1 MKKCAKTGK
10 IWYNTISKRNIPA
23 TNERKEERNMKTEFK
38 GVFPALVTPLTAKE
52 KLNVRAL
59 EALINYEIKDGAQG
73 FYIGGATGEGL
84 LLDIPERKKLCEKS
98 IELIGPDKAK
108 IVHITDM
115 NFRNTLKLAKHAQDC
130 GADAISSIAPIYFK
144 YDENE
149 IYEYYKAIAESV
161 DIPLIIYYT
170 AAAGV
175 NISLDLFSRLFEI
188 DNITGVKWTSSN
200 YYEMLCLREKFP
212 EATIFNGPDEMLI
225 CGLGAGANGGIG
237 STYNIIFPLINE
249 VYQSFQSGNIEQA
262 REAQKKADK
271 IIRVILKY
279 SVIPVVK
286 AVLEERGIEVGNAS
300 FPMVK
305 YTAEQRKQII
315 ADMTQAGFVL

>member
-1 MKKCAKTGK
+1 MTTA
-10 IWYNTISKRNIPA
+10 
-23 TNERKEERNMKTEFK
+23 FK

-52 KLNVRAL
+52 KLNARAL
-59 EALINYEIKDGAQG
+59 EDLIAYEIKEGAQG

-98 IELIGPDKAK
+98 IEYIGEDRAK

-115 NFRNTLKLAKHAQDC
+115 NFRNTLKLAKHARDC
-130 GADAISSIAPIYFK
+130 GADAISSIAPTYFK

-200 YYEMLCLREKFP
+200 YYEMICLREKFP
-212 EATIFNGPDEMLI
+212 EANIFNGPDEMLI
-225 CGLGAGANGGIG
+225 CGLGAGADGGIG

-249 VYQSFQSGNIEQA
+249 IYQSFQSKNIEKA

-286 AVLEERGIEVGNAS
+286 AVLEERGFAVGNAS

-315 ADMTQAGFVL
+315 GDLTEAGFAL

>member
-1 MKKCAKTGK
+1 MKTG
-10 IWYNTISKRNIPA
+10 
-23 TNERKEERNMKTEFK
+23 FQ
-38 GVFPALVTPLTAKE
+38 GVYPALVTPLTGRE

-59 EALINYEIKDGAQG
+59 EKLLDYEMKQGAEG

-98 IELIGPDKAK
+98 IEFIGENKTK

-115 NFRNTLKLAKHAQDC
+115 NFRNTIKLAKHAEAC

-149 IYEYYKAIAESV
+149 IYEYYKAIAKSV

-175 NISLDLFSRLFEI
+175 NISLDLFERLFEI

-200 YYEMLCLREKFP
+200 YYEMISLRDKFP
-212 EATIFNGPDEMLI
+212 YATIFNGPDEMLI
-225 CGLGAGANGGIG
+225 CGLGAGADGGIG

-249 VYQSFQSGNIEQA
+249 VYQSFREGNIIKAQ
-262 REAQKKADK
+262 EAQKKADK
-271 IIRVILKY
+271 IIRAILKY

-286 AVLEERGIEVGNAS
+286 LVLEERGFDVGDAS
-300 FPMVK
+300 FPMVS
-305 YTAEQRKQII
+305 YNGRQRRQIL
-315 ADMTQAGFVL
+315 ADLKEAGLEL

>member
-1 MKKCAKTGK
+1 MKTG
-10 IWYNTISKRNIPA
+10 
-23 TNERKEERNMKTEFK
+23 FQ
-38 GVFPALVTPLTAKE
+38 GVYPALVTPLTGRE

-59 EALINYEIKDGAQG
+59 EKLLEYEMKQGAEG

-98 IELIGPDKAK
+98 IEFIGENKTK

-115 NFRNTLKLAKHAQDC
+115 NFRNTIKLAKHAEAC

-149 IYEYYKAIAESV
+149 IYEYYKAIAKSV

-175 NISLDLFSRLFEI
+175 NISLDLFERLFEI

-200 YYEMLCLREKFP
+200 YYEMISLRDKFP
-212 EATIFNGPDEMLI
+212 DATIFNGPDEMLI
-225 CGLGAGANGGIG
+225 CGLGAGADGGIG

-249 VYQSFQSGNIEQA
+249 VYQSFREGNIIKAQ
-262 REAQKKADK
+262 EAQKKADK
-271 IIRVILKY
+271 IIRAILKY

-286 AVLEERGIEVGNAS
+286 LVLEERGFDVGDAS
-300 FPMVK
+300 FPMVS
-305 YTAEQRKQII
+305 YNGRQRRQIL
-315 ADMTQAGFVL
+315 ADLKEAGLEL

>member
-1 MKKCAKTGK
+1 
-10 IWYNTISKRNIPA
+10 
-23 TNERKEERNMKTEFK
+23 MKTEFK
-38 GVFPALVTPLTAKE
+38 GVFPALVTPLTASE
-52 KLNVRAL
+52 KLNTRAL
-59 EALINYEIKDGAQG
+59 KSLIEYEIKEGAEG

-98 IELIGPDKAK
+98 IEYIGADKAK

-115 NFRNTLKLAKHAQDC
+115 NFRNTLKLAKHAQEC
-130 GADAISSIAPIYFK
+130 GADAISSIAPTYFK

-175 NISLDLFSRLFEI
+175 NISLDLFTRLFKI

-200 YYEMLCLREKFP
+200 YYEMISLRDKFP
-212 EATIFNGPDEMLI
+212 EANIFNGPDEMLI
-225 CGLGAGANGGIG
+225 SGLAAGADGGIG

-249 VYQSFQSGNIEQA
+249 IYQSFQSGNIEQA

-271 IIRVILKY
+271 IIRAILKH

-286 AVLEERGIEVGNAS
+286 AVLEERGFEVGNAS

-305 YTAEQRKQII
+305 YTSEQRKQIMK
-315 ADMTQAGFVL
+315 DLTEAGFVL

>member
-1 MKKCAKTGK
+1 
-10 IWYNTISKRNIPA
+10 
-23 TNERKEERNMKTEFK
+23 MKTEFK
-38 GVFPALVTPLTAKE
+38 GVFPALVTPLTADE

-59 EALINYEIKDGAQG
+59 EALIDYESKEGAEG

-98 IELIGPDKAK
+98 IEYIGKDKAK

-115 NFRNTLKLAKHAQDC
+115 NFRNTIELAKHAQAC
-130 GADAISSIAPIYFK
+130 GADAISSIAPTYFK

-149 IYEYYKAIAESV
+149 IYEYYKAIANSV

-175 NISLDLFSRLFEI
+175 TISLDLFTRLFEI

-200 YYEMLCLREKFP
+200 YYEMISLRDKFP
-212 EATIFNGPDEMLI
+212 EANILNGPDEMLI
-225 CGLGAGANGGIG
+225 CGLGAGADGGIG

-249 VYQSFQSGNIEQA
+249 VYQSFRSGNIDQA

-271 IIRVILKY
+271 IIRAILKH

-286 AVLEERGIEVGNAS
+286 AVLEERGFEVGNAS

-305 YTAEQRKQII
+305 YTPEQRKQIMK
-315 ADMTQAGFVL
+315 DLTEAGFVL

>member
-1 MKKCAKTGK
+1 M
-10 IWYNTISKRNIPA
+10 
-23 TNERKEERNMKTEFK
+23 
-38 GVFPALVTPLTAKE
+38 
-52 KLNVRAL
+52 
-59 EALINYEIKDGAQG
+59 
-73 FYIGGATGEGL
+73 
-84 LLDIPERKKLCEKS
+84 
-98 IELIGPDKAK
+98 
-108 IVHITDM
+108 
-115 NFRNTLKLAKHAQDC
+115 
-130 GADAISSIAPIYFK
+130 
-144 YDENE
+144 
-149 IYEYYKAIAESV
+149 
-161 DIPLIIYYT
+161 
-170 AAAGV
+170 

-200 YYEMLCLREKFP
+200 YYEMICLRDKFP

-249 VYQSFQSGNIEQA
+249 VYQSFQSGNIEKA

-305 YTAEQRKQII
+305 YSADERKQII
-315 ADMTQAGFVL
+315 RDMTEAGFVL

>member
-1 MKKCAKTGK
+1 MTTA
-10 IWYNTISKRNIPA
+10 
-23 TNERKEERNMKTEFK
+23 FK
-38 GVFPALVTPLTAKE
+38 GVFPALITPLTSKE
-52 KLNVRAL
+52 KLNTRAL
-59 EALINYEIKDGAQG
+59 EKLIDYEIKEGANG

-98 IELIGPDKAK
+98 IEFIGADKTK

-115 NFRNTLKLAKHAQDC
+115 NFRNTIKLAQHARDC
-130 GADAISSIAPIYFK
+130 GADAISSIAPLYFK

-149 IYEYYKAIAESV
+149 IYEYYKAIAQSV

-175 NISLDLFSRLFEI
+175 NISLDLFEKLFKI

-200 YYEMLCLREKFP
+200 YYEMISLRDKFP
-212 EATIFNGPDEMLI
+212 HANIFNGPDEMLI
-225 CGLGAGANGGIG
+225 CGLGAGADGGIG
-237 STYNIIFPLINE
+237 STYNIIYPLINE
-249 VYQSFQSGNIEQA
+249 IYQSFSEGNIEKA

-286 AVLEERGIEVGNAS
+286 MVLEERGYEVGNAS
-300 FPMVK
+300 FPMVN
-305 YTAEQRKQII
+305 YTEKQRKQIL
-315 ADMTQAGFVL
+315 ADLKKAGFVL

>member
-1 MKKCAKTGK
+1 
-10 IWYNTISKRNIPA
+10 
-23 TNERKEERNMKTEFK
+23 MKTEFK
-38 GVFPALVTPLTAKE
+38 GVFPALVTPLTADE

-59 EALINYEIKDGAQG
+59 EALINYESKEGAEG

-98 IELIGPDKAK
+98 IEYIGKDKAK

-115 NFRNTLKLAKHAQDC
+115 NFRNTIELAKHAQAC
-130 GADAISSIAPIYFK
+130 GADAISSIAPTYFK

-149 IYEYYKAIAESV
+149 IYEYYKAIANSV

-175 NISLDLFSRLFEI
+175 TISLDLFTRLFEI

-200 YYEMLCLREKFP
+200 YYEMISLRDKFP
-212 EATIFNGPDEMLI
+212 EANIFNGPDEMLI
-225 CGLGAGANGGIG
+225 CGLGAGADGGIG

-249 VYQSFQSGNIEQA
+249 VYQSFRSGNIDQA

-271 IIRVILKY
+271 IIRAILKH

-286 AVLEERGIEVGNAS
+286 AVLEERGFEVGNAS

-305 YTAEQRKQII
+305 YTSEQRKQIMK
-315 ADMTQAGFVL
+315 DLTEAGFVL

>member
-1 MKKCAKTGK
+1 
-10 IWYNTISKRNIPA
+10 
-23 TNERKEERNMKTEFK
+23 MKTEFK
-38 GVFPALVTPLTAKE
+38 GVLPALVTPLTAKE

-59 EALINYEIKDGAQG
+59 EALIDYEKKEGAEG

-98 IELIGPDKAK
+98 IEFIGKDSAK

-115 NFRNTLKLAKHAQDC
+115 NFRNTLKLAKHAEDC

-161 DIPLIIYYT
+161 NIPLIIYYT

-175 NISLDLFSRLFEI
+175 NISLDLFSRLCAI

-200 YYEMLCLREKFP
+200 YYEMICLREKFP
-212 EATIFNGPDEMLI
+212 DATIFNGPDEMLI
-225 CGLGAGANGGIG
+225 CGLGAGADGGIG

-249 VYQSFQSGNIEQA
+249 VYQSFQSGNIEKA

-286 AVLEERGIEVGNAS
+286 AVLEERGLEVGNAS

-305 YTAEQRKQII
+305 YSAEERKQII
-315 ADMTQAGFVL
+315 RDMTDAGFVL

>member
-1 MKKCAKTGK
+1 
-10 IWYNTISKRNIPA
+10 
-23 TNERKEERNMKTEFK
+23 MKTDFK
-38 GVFPALVTPLTAKE
+38 GVFPALVTPLTGKE
-52 KLNVRAL
+52 RLNVRAL
-59 EALINYEIKDGAQG
+59 GKLIEHEINEGAEG

-98 IELIGPDKAK
+98 IEFIGEDKTK

-115 NFRNTLKLAKHAQDC
+115 NFRNTLKLAKHAEDC

-149 IYEYYKAIAESV
+149 IYEYYKEIAKSV
-161 DIPLIIYYT
+161 KIPLIIYYT

-175 NISLDLFSRLFEI
+175 TISLDLFEKLFQI

-200 YYEMLCLREKFP
+200 YYEMIALKEKCP
-212 EATIFNGPDEMLI
+212 DTNIFNGPDEMLI
-225 CGLGAGANGGIG
+225 CGLGAGADGGIG
-237 STYNIIFPLINE
+237 STYNIIFPLISE
-249 VYQSFQSGNIEQA
+249 IYQNFRAGNIDAA

-286 AVLEERGIEVGNAS
+286 MVLEERGFAVGDAS
-300 FPMVK
+300 FPMAS
-305 YTAEQRKQII
+305 YTGKQRKQIL
-315 ADMTQAGFVL
+315 ADLKAAGFVL

>member
-1 MKKCAKTGK
+1 MT
-10 IWYNTISKRNIPA
+10 TD
-23 TNERKEERNMKTEFK
+23 FK
-38 GVFPALVTPLTAKE
+38 GVLPALVTPLTSRE

-59 EALINYEIKDGAQG
+59 EKLIDYESKQGANG

-84 LLDIPERKKLCEKS
+84 LLDVPERKKLCEKS
-98 IELIGPDKAK
+98 IEFIGKDKAK

-115 NFRNTLKLAKHAQDC
+115 NFRNTIKLAKHAEAC

-149 IYEYYKAIAESV
+149 IYEYYKAIAKSV
-161 DIPLIIYYT
+161 NIPLIIYYT

-175 NISLDLFSRLFEI
+175 TISLDLFERLFAI

-200 YYEMLCLREKFP
+200 YYEMISLRDRFP
-212 EATIFNGPDEMLI
+212 DATIFNGPDEMLV

-249 VYQSFQSGNIEQA
+249 VYESFRDGNIEKA
-262 REAQKKADK
+262 REAQKKADR
-271 IIRVILKY
+271 IIRAILKY

-286 AVLEERGIEVGNAS
+286 LVLEERGYDVGNAS
-300 FPMVK
+300 FPMVS
-305 YTAEQRKQII
+305 YTGRQRKQIL
-315 ADMTQAGFVL
+315 ADLKEAGLEL

>member
-1 MKKCAKTGK
+1 
-10 IWYNTISKRNIPA
+10 
-23 TNERKEERNMKTEFK
+23 MKTDFK
-38 GVFPALVTPLTAKE
+38 GVFPALVTPLTSKE
-52 KLNVRAL
+52 KLNTRAL
-59 EALINYEIKDGAQG
+59 EKLIDYEIKQGANG

-84 LLDIPERKKLCEKS
+84 LLDIPERKKLCEKA
-98 IELIGPDKAK
+98 IEFIGPDKAK

-115 NFRNTLKLAKHAQDC
+115 NFRNTLKLARHAQDC

-149 IYEYYKAIAESV
+149 IYEYYKEIAKSV

-175 NISLDLFSRLFEI
+175 NISLDLFKKLFKI

-200 YYEMLCLREKFP
+200 YYEMISLREKFP
-212 EATIFNGPDEMLI
+212 QANIFNGPDEMLI
-225 CGLGAGANGGIG
+225 CGLSAGADGGIG
-237 STYNIIFPLINE
+237 STYNIIFPLIHE
-249 VYQSFQSGNIEQA
+249 IYQSFSVGNIEQA

-286 AVLEERGIEVGNAS
+286 MVLEERGFEVGDAS

-305 YTAEQRKQII
+305 YDEKQRKQILSDLK
-315 ADMTQAGFVL
+315 AAGFVL